1 MIFLISTETMANL
14 SSLMDSEVLR
24 AYATYATIVL
34 LKMMLMSVATAYFR
48 ITKKVF
54 ANPEDAR
61 AAAKGGDARKLL
73 KTDEDVERVRRCHLN
88 DIENVV
94 PFVAIGLI
102 YTLTNP
108 DLASALLH
116 FRIFT
121 GSRLLH
127 TVAYLLPLPQ
137 PSRGLMWIIGYF
149 ATISMAV
156 SILRG
161 VLYL

>member
-1 MIFLISTETMANL
+1 MANL

-24 AYATYATIVL
+24 AYATYSTIVL
-34 LKMMLMSVATAYFR
+34 LKMMVMSIATAYFR
-48 ITKKVF
+48 LTKKVF

-61 AAAKGGDARKLL
+61 VHAKGGDTKKLL

-88 DIENVV
+88 DIENIV

-102 YTLTNP
+102 YALTNP
-108 DLASALLH
+108 NLASALLH

-121 GSRLLH
+121 GSRILH
-127 TVAYLLPLPQ
+127 TIAYLLPLPQ
-137 PSRGLMWIIGYF
+137 PSRGLTWVVGYLV
-149 ATISMAV
+149 TISMAV
-156 SILRG
+156 GILRG